1 MKLRSKLGAG
11 CARPDNRNMQLTGLD
26 GAALRLRPDAGIDQT
41 PIEPDG
47 LLGRFKRN
55 GVLCDTLGSK
65 VIRHTADRH
74 NERVVRYAS
83 GRRNFLSVFIIGGRE
98 MDQFCSAVQ
107 AHHLANPVI
116 EAPPMRLRE
125 VVQLFLARVHA
136 SRCDGMKKRLPQ
148 MGA

>member
-1 MKLRSKLGAG
+1 MG
-11 CARPDNRNMQLTGLD
+11 P
-26 GAALRLRPDAGIDQT
+26 ALRLRPDAGIYQT

-55 GVLCDTLGSK
+55 GMLCDTLGSK
-65 VIRHTADRH
+65 VIRHTANRH
-74 NERVVRYAS
+74 NERVVRHTS
-83 GRRNFLSVFIIGGRE
+83 DRRNFLSVFIIGGRE
-98 MDQFCSAVQ
+98 MDQLCSTVQ

-116 EAPPMRLRE
+116 EMPPMRLRE